1 MLLGLRHGPILRH
14 RNLTERYHMQITE
27 LTVTSIQST
36 RTLTCARYCN
46 ARGTGLRGS
55 GKMAPREF
63 FHSCVGG
70 RGLNNWER

>member
-36 RTLTCARYCN
+36 RTLTCARYYN
-46 ARGTGLRGS
+46 ARGRD
-55 GKMAPREF
+55 F
-63 FHSCVGG
+63 GG
-70 RGLNNWER
+70 AVRWRPENSSTRASAVEG